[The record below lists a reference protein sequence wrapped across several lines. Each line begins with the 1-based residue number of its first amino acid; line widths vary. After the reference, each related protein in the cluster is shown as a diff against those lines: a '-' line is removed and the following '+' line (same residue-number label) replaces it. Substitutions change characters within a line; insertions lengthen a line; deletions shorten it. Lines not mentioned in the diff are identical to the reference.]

1 MTFERIKR
9 FKFIPY
15 NSLLYT
21 VSIGVEPTLEHIK
34 WFALLRDT
42 LALDMGENIVGKKF
56 SKQIFS
62 SLYHRKFLNWRI
74 KRKFTKA

>member
-34 WFALLRDT
+34 WLHRGT
-42 LALDMGENIVGKKF
+42 PALDMGENIVGKKF
-56 SKQIFS
+56 SKQFFL